1 MARSWGPR
9 RKSGEAAEGAP
20 GGGWAMGVV
29 ATRRHWSL
37 LGPRR
42 VGLQGIGVR
51 VSTSVAG
58 TNESKG
64 SPPPVPGRALALRRA
79 APGRAVLE
87 EQEGFAFESGFP
99 FPHDS
104 L

>member
-58 TNESKG
+58 LTKARGPHRQFRGALSRLD
-64 SPPPVPGRALALRRA
+64 VRLPGELSS
-79 APGRAVLE
+79 E